1 MISAIAWLPLGVA
14 AEDPKHVR
22 GPATVEDLVEICPGI
37 AAEGG
42 FVQIRQVAG
51 DSASGEWEEVS
62 SANTTE
68 DEMADDNQAS
78 RATRISHAQFQVDAS
93 ETCEGGDSLDTA
105 MAKLDM
111 DRYDDDDENDEAVKA
126 ARIFGGESSMF
137 HAHNDEDAYMTVK
150 DENDRDVED
159 FPDDFKLR
167 ATDLILLAA
176 RTDDDVSHLEM
187 YVYEEPVLSGTDEG
201 NLFCH
206 HDLLLPAFPLCITW
220 LDCPFP
226 GQDESH
232 SNSVAVGTMYPG
244 IEIWDLNVIDALE
257 PKATLGGYEHALM
270 QEGIKG
276 GNREIRNL
284 KHVGKRA
291 SKNLKATRRSG
302 SKSPLPDLRKD
313 SHTDAVLGLSWNT
326 QHRNVLASAS
336 ADCTVRIWDVITQAT
351 QQTLSHH
358 SGKVQAVEWN
368 RFQPSVLLTGG
379 FDGLVT
385 LVDVRDSSKAAMVWS
400 IGADVECALW
410 KYSEP
415 TQLIA
420 SSESGEVFSFD
431 SRMGKNSEPVFSF
444 SAHEKAST
452 CLSLSPGVSNL
463 LVTSS
468 MDKTLKLWDI
478 TADQPSLVAQNNPGI
493 GAIFTAAFSSSVP
506 YLVGCAGSKGQ
517 VAIWD
522 ILSEDAISK
531 GTHGQV
537 LEKYNRAAAL
547 KSTK

>member
-1 MISAIAWLPLGVA
+1 MISAIAWIPLGVA
-14 AEDPKHVR
+14 AEVPKYAL
-22 GPATVEDLVEICPGI
+22 PEPGI
-37 AAEGG
+37 AAEEG
-42 FVQIRQVAG
+42 FGHNRLVLE
-51 DSASGEWEEVS
+51 DNESEEWEEVS
-62 SANTTE
+62 SENTTE
-68 DEMADDNQAS
+68 DEMADSAPVSYAWPLDVS
-78 RATRISHAQFQVDAS
+78 AQPDVSKVPID
-93 ETCEGGDSLDTA
+93 GDGLDMA
-105 MAKLDM
+105 MAELDM
-111 DRYDDDDENDEAVKA
+111 ERYDDNDNDADVKT
-126 ARIFGGESSMF
+126 ARLFGGESSMF

-150 DENDRDVED
+150 DDMDREVED
-159 FPDDFKLR
+159 FPDDFTLR
-167 ATDLILLAA
+167 STDLIILAA

-201 NLFCH
+201 NLYCH
-206 HDLLLPAFPLCITW
+206 HDLVLPAFPLCITW
-220 LDCPFP
+220 MNCPLS
-226 GQDESH
+226 GQEESH

-257 PKATLGGYEHALM
+257 PKATLGGYQHELM
-270 QEGIKG
+270 QDDAKQKKKIKK
-276 GNREIRNL
+276 NP
-284 KHVGKRA
+284 KHLR
-291 SKNLKATRRSG
+291 KNLTATRKSG
-302 SKSPLPDLRKD
+302 KKSPIPVLRRD
-313 SHTDAVLGLSWNT
+313 SHADAVLGLSWNA

-336 ADCTVRIWDVITQAT
+336 ADRTVRIWDLSTEST

-385 LVDVRDSSKAAMVWS
+385 LVDVRDSRKAAMVWN

-420 SSESGEVFSFD
+420 SSENGEVISFD
-431 SRMGKNSEPVFSF
+431 SRKGKNSEPVFSF
-444 SAHEKAST
+444 PAHEKATT
-452 CLSLSPGVSNL
+452 CLSLSSGVPDL

-478 TADQPSLVAQNNPGI
+478 AADEPSLVAQNNPGI
-493 GAIFTAAFSSSVP
+493 GSIFTAAFSSSVP
-506 YLVGCAGSKGQ
+506 YLVGCAGSNGQ

-522 ILSEDAISK
+522 VLGENIIAE
-531 GTHGQV
+531 GPHGQI

-547 KSTK
+547 KSKPAE